1 MATLDLYSKRQPH
14 IVKLESYTSK
24 GESMDYKIPTEYT
37 LEETELLLQHQ
48 INVDKISQRK
58 AKAGK
63 ETDDLLDFFE
73 AVLVQMQV
81 LFQRYHPDMTLENLK
96 SILTKEEAIAM
107 WAFFVRERLDIADG
121 VNDVKKVKKKVIKK
135 N

>member
-14 IVKLESYTSK
+14 IVKLESYTNK

-48 INVDKISQRK
+48 INVDKISKRT
-58 AKAGK
+58 AKVGEEA
-63 ETDDLLDFFE
+63 DDLLDFFE

-107 WAFFVRERLDIADG
+107 WAFFIKERLDIADG
-121 VNDVKKVKKKVIKK
+121 ANDAKKGKKKVIKK